1 MGEFKTLQLG
11 IVLGIVCMFCIMDI
25 KRLIKLL
32 AASLISIISS
42 ACDDLRIYSQYGDLN
57 AAREDGA
64 FERGWFP
71 HWMPENAVD
80 IHEFHDLDTNQQAI
94 SFRLKNH
101 HTFEWPQHCSPSRD
115 PIKPRLKT
123 KLFPTEVHKL
133 GDVKSCLDHYAVQ
146 DANGIFHMWSRD

>member
-1 MGEFKTLQLG
+1 MYALIMGIERP
-11 IVLGIVCMFCIMDI
+11 IM
-25 KRLIKLL
+25 LL
-32 AASLISIISS
+32 AVILISIVSS
-42 ACDDLRIYSQYGDLN
+42 ACDDLRTYSQYDDLD
-57 AAREDGA
+57 AVREDEA

-71 HWMPENAVD
+71 RWMPENAFD

-94 SFRLKNH
+94 SFRLKSY

-123 KLFPTEVHKL
+123 KLFPTGVHKL
-133 GDVKSCLDHYAVQ
+133 GDVKICLDYYAVQ